1 MSRHPVE
8 NLEQHPHRD
17 GSEKQEVLVRR
28 AHFDALRSQ
37 INPHFLFNT
46 LNSIPATVRTDPVK
60 ARQIVLK
67 LSNILHRLLHT
78 GDDLV
83 PLRDEL
89 AFIDAYLDIE
99 LVRFGPDKLRIERQI
114 DAQTLDVMV
123 PSMFLQRSYESPNH
137 ESPLNFYVYPY
148 YYCRC
153 RAVST

>member
-46 LNSIPATVRTDPVK
+46 LNSIAPTVRTDPVK

-67 LSNILHRLLHT
+67 LSNIFHRLLHT

-89 AFIDAYLDIE
+89 AVIDAYLDIE
-99 LVRFGPDKLRIERQI
+99 LVRFSPD
-114 DAQTLDVMV
+114 
-123 PSMFLQRSYESPNH
+123 
-137 ESPLNFYVYPY
+137 
-148 YYCRC
+148 
-153 RAVST
+153 